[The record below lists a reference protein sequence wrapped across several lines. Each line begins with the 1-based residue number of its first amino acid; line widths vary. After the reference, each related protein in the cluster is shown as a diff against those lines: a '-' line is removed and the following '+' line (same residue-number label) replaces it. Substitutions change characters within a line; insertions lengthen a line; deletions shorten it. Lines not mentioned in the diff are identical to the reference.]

1 MRVIST
7 QATTPKG
14 NKYTV
19 SRVGRITLASAAG
32 AYGIYSARKT
42 MHSDEFLKKLT
53 KSTQDAVK
61 NHSKYYKSIR
71 KASFA
76 TFSALICAMAGFVAG
91 GAVDFVVNRISKNKA
106 DNKQK
111 A

>member
-14 NKYTV
+14 NEYTV

-32 AYGIYSARKT
+32 VYGIYSAKKT
-42 MHSDEFLKKLT
+42 IHSDEFLKKLT

-61 NHSKYYKSIR
+61 NHSKYYKGIR
-71 KASFA
+71 KFSFII
-76 TFSALICAMAGFVAG
+76 FSALICAMAGFVAG
-91 GAVDFVVNRISKNKA
+91 GAVDFVVNRISKNKD
-106 DNKQK
+106 DNAQK